1 MDVDAEMVRQV
12 ALSAGAVALFVVAA
26 VVVGR
31 TYGETAP
38 GTELT
43 PTGGLALVGVL
54 AGFILLMTL
63 AGIWL
68 ERQDFDS

>member
-1 MDVDAEMVRQV
+1 MEVDPEMVRQIV
-12 ALSAGAVALFVVAA
+12 LSAGAVALFVVAA
-26 VVVGR
+26 VFVGR
-31 TYGETAP
+31 TYAGSAP
-38 GTELT
+38 GTDLA